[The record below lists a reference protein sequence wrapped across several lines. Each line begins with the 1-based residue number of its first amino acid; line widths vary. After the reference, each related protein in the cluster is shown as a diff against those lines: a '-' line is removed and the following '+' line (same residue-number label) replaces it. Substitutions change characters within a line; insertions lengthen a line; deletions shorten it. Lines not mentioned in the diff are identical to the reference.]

1 MSVAGVGCKGES
13 RGLETAMTDR
23 RAPAKVQ
30 ILSLTASIA
39 LAAVA
44 FTFSEVLPGRVRALM
59 GIVAFLLVTIFFSAN
74 VNAIRWRTVACG
86 FGLQLLLAVVVLKL
100 TIVGVRPGY
109 AVFSALATVVTKFLE
124 FTSAGAVFV
133 FGVIADPQAMGSV
146 FPNGF
151 VLAFA
156 SLPIIIFVSSVCAVL
171 YHLGVVQVVVGVMAR
186 AMMPV
191 MGTSGAETLSAAANV
206 FVGQTEAP
214 LVVRPYVSRMT
225 RSELLALM
233 IGGLAT
239 IAGSMFAVYV
249 GLGAD
254 PIAMLTTSVMAA
266 PCGLYLAKILLP
278 ETELPD
284 TSGDVTVKIEKEHVN
299 VVDAAAAGAASGMH
313 LALNVAAMLIA
324 FLAFVAMLDFGLGV
338 ISPGMSLARVMAVV
352 FAPVAALIG
361 VGSADIPVVADLLGT
376 KLVMNEM
383 VSYVKLNGEY
393 LGAISDRTH
402 TLTSFALTGF
412 ANFGSIGVLLGGIG
426 GMAPDRRADI
436 ASLSMRALLGGFVA
450 TLLNASIAALLL

>member
-1 MSVAGVGCKGES
+1 
-13 RGLETAMTDR
+13 
-23 RAPAKVQ
+23 
-30 ILSLTASIA
+30 
-39 LAAVA
+39 
-44 FTFSEVLPGRVRALM
+44 M

-171 YHLGVVQVVVGVMAR
+171 YHLGVVQVVVGLMAR

>member
-1 MSVAGVGCKGES
+1 
-13 RGLETAMTDR
+13 MTDR
-23 RAPAKVQ
+23 RGPAKVQ
-30 ILSLTASIA
+30 ILSLTGSIA

-74 VNAIRWRTVACG
+74 VNAIRWRTVAWG
-86 FGLQLLLAVVVLKL
+86 FGLQLLLAVVILKL
-100 TIVGVRPGY
+100 TVAGVRPGY

-171 YHLGVVQVVVGVMAR
+171 YHLGVVQVVVGLMAR

-278 ETELPD
+278 ETESPD
-284 TSGDVTVKIEKEHVN
+284 TSGDVTVNIQKEHVN

-324 FLAFVAMLDFGLGV
+324 FLAFVAMLDYGLGA

-383 VSYVKLNGEY
+383 VSFVKLNGDY
-393 LGAISDRTH
+393 VGAISDRTH
-402 TLTSFALTGF
+402 TLASFALTGF

-426 GMAPDRRADI
+426 GIAPDRRADI